1 MAVEQK
7 TIEKVV
13 TISARPET
21 VFGYFT
27 DPVKYVRWKGKRAN
41 LDPRPGGVFEVEF
54 DKGEIARGEFVEVRR
69 NQRVVFTWGWVGS
82 ATCPPGASR
91 VEVDLAPVAG
101 GTRLRLVHSGL
112 PEAEVQDHAKGWE
125 QFLSRLVEV
134 ARD

>member
-91 VEVDLAPVAG
+91 STTIVFSPSEAPYTAAANPPG
-101 GTRLRLVHSGL
+101 PL
-112 PEAEVQDHAKGWE
+112 PTITT
-125 QFLSRLVEV
+125 S
-134 ARD
+134 